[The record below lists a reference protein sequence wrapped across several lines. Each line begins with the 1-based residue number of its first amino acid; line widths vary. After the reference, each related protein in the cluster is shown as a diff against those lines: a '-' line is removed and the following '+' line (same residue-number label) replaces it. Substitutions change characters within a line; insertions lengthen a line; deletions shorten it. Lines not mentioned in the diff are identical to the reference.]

1 MQTRGLF
8 PEYSV
13 EKFDYVR
20 CNRTLHRRSHMIS
33 LGIVLLLVNLLVGL
47 PVLNTLGLILIIV
60 GVVLVLLGS
69 TGRAL
74 GGRKHYW

>member
-1 MQTRGLF
+1 
-8 PEYSV
+8 
-13 EKFDYVR
+13 
-20 CNRTLHRRSHMIS
+20 MITI
-33 LGIVLLLVNLLVGL
+33 GIFLLLVNLVVGL

-60 GVVLVLLGS
+60 GVVLMLLGS